1 MTQAATPLPVAVI
14 GAGPVGLAALAHLVE
29 RGLPAVLLEAGPQ
42 IAQSYEDFRHVRL
55 FSPWRFNVDRAA
67 ARLLAAAGWQAPD
80 EEAIPSAGEVI
91 DRYLAPF
98 AALPAIAGAIRFG
111 TRVTAISR
119 RATDRVKSAGRERAP
134 FVLRLSTAD
143 GETLLH
149 ARAVI
154 DASGN
159 WGQPNPLGADGL
171 PALGETEHAAHVRY
185 GMPDILGAERARY
198 AGRSVLVVGAGH
210 SAAGN
215 LLALAE
221 LAETAPG
228 MRIVWAIRGASPA
241 RTLGGG
247 AADGLPARG
256 AIGMALRA
264 LLDAGRIEL
273 VTGFRVHALRRDGD
287 RLAVDADDPQRAPL
301 TGLDQI
307 ICATG
312 ARPDLAM
319 LRELRTALD
328 PALES
333 SAALGPLIDPNVHS
347 CGTVRPHGHRELAHP
362 DPGFYVVGAKSYG
375 RAPTFLMA
383 TGYEQV
389 RSVVAALAGDLAAAD
404 EVRLELPETGVCS
417 TDLAD
422 AADGACCTAEP
433 RRQAVADAGPKA
445 CCTPAVRPADSAA
458 RACCA

>member
-1 MTQAATPLPVAVI
+1 MTQPTALLPVAII

-29 RGLPAVLLEAGPQ
+29 RGLPAVLFEAGQ
-42 IAQSYEDFRHVRL
+42 RIAQSYEDFRHVRL

-67 ARLLAAAGWQAPD
+67 ARLLAATGWQAPD
-80 EEAIPSAGEVI
+80 AEAIPSAGEVI
-91 DRYLAPF
+91 DRYLAPL
-98 AALPAIAGAIRFG
+98 AALPAIARAIRFD

-119 RATDRVKSAGRERAP
+119 RATDRVKSAGREQAP
-134 FVLRLSTAD
+134 FVLRLRGAD

-154 DASGN
+154 DASGT
-159 WGQPNPLGADGL
+159 WSQPNPLGADGL
-171 PALGETEHAAHVRY
+171 PALGEAEHAAHIRY

-228 MRIVWAIRGASPA
+228 MRIVWAIRSASPA
-241 RTLGGG
+241 LGGG
-247 AADGLPARG
+247 TADGLPARG

-273 VTGFRVHALRRDGD
+273 VTGFRVHALRRDGEC
-287 RLAVDADDPQRAPL
+287 LAVLADDPQHAPL
-301 TGLDQI
+301 TGLDEI
-307 ICATG
+307 ICSTG

-362 DPGFYVVGAKSYG
+362 EPGFYVVGAKSYG

-383 TGYEQV
+383 TGYDQV
-389 RSVVAALAGDLAAAD
+389 RSVVAALAGELAAAD

-417 TDLAD
+417 TDPAG
-422 AADGACCTAEP
+422 AAGGACCTAEP
-433 RRQAVADAGPKA
+433 QDHVAEDIRKST
-445 CCTPAVRPADSAA
+445 CCTPASKPADTAA